1 MTTLSPQIDHVVIT
15 VSDQLDQ
22 ANYQYQKLGFTTTP
36 RGHHSLGT
44 SNNLAIFT
52 TTYLELLGFEPQN
65 AGKVDKSWCFADGLT
80 GLVFKTKD
88 ANKLYQQLVSQGIK
102 VEGDGPKSFFRPVE
116 LNDGTKPEAR
126 FKTVRLD
133 PSYTPNGQIFFC
145 DQLTPELV
153 WRKEWQTHP
162 NGVININQVIIEAQ
176 KPRSSIKLLEKTFP
190 LANIIEID
198 GGVRLKAEDKFIDYL
213 TPSAIQHLFGSSIS
227 KANNDQDRKVALGF
241 TTKSLAQTQ
250 QALEKGKIKYNLQ
263 NDTIIVPASET
274 YGVVMIFS
282 QL

>member
-1 MTTLSPQIDHVVIT
+1 MTILSPQIDHVVIT

-22 ANYQYQKLGFTTTP
+22 ANSQYQKLGFTTTP

-65 AGKVDKSWCFADGLT
+65 ACKVDKSWCFDDGLT

-88 ANKLYQQLVSQGIK
+88 ANKLYQQLVNQGIK
-102 VEGDGPKSFFRPVE
+102 VEGDGPRSFFRPVE

-190 LANIIEID
+190 SANIIEID
-198 GGVRLKAEDKFIDYL
+198 GGVCLKAEDKFIDYL
-213 TPSAIQHLFGSSIS
+213 TPSATQRLFGSSLS

-250 QALEKGKIKYNLQ
+250 QALENGEVKYNLQ

>member
-1 MTTLSPQIDHVVIT
+1 MTILSPQIDHVVIT

-22 ANYQYQKLGFTTTP
+22 ANSQYQKLGFTTTP

-65 AGKVDKSWCFADGLT
+65 AGKVDKSWCFDDGLT

-88 ANKLYQQLVSQGIK
+88 ANKLYQQLVNQGIK
-102 VEGDGPKSFFRPVE
+102 VEGDGPRSFFRPVE

-190 LANIIEID
+190 SANIIEID

-213 TPSAIQHLFGSSIS
+213 TPSATQRLFGSSLS
-227 KANNDQDRKVALGF
+227 KANNNQDRKVALGF

-250 QALEKGKIKYNLQ
+250 QALENGKVKYNLQ

>member
-22 ANYQYQKLGFTTTP
+22 ANSQYQKLGFTTTP

-65 AGKVDKSWCFADGLT
+65 AGKVDKSWCFDDGLT

-116 LNDGTKPEAR
+116 LNDGTKPEAC

-190 LANIIEID
+190 SANIIEID
-198 GGVRLKAEDKFIDYL
+198 GGVRLKAEDKIIDYL
-213 TPSAIQHLFGSSIS
+213 TPNAIQHLFGSSVS

>member
-1 MTTLSPQIDHVVIT
+1 MTILSPQIDHVVIT

-22 ANYQYQKLGFTTTP
+22 ANSQYQKLGFTTTP

-190 LANIIEID
+190 SANIIEID

-213 TPSAIQHLFGSSIS
+213 TPSAIQHLFGSSVS

>member
-22 ANYQYQKLGFTTTP
+22 ANSQYQKLGFTTTP

-65 AGKVDKSWCFADGLT
+65 VGKVDKSWCFADGLT

-88 ANKLYQQLVSQGIK
+88 ANKLYQQLVSQSIK

-190 LANIIEID
+190 SANIIEID

-213 TPSAIQHLFGSSIS
+213 TPSATQHLFGSSLS

>member
-1 MTTLSPQIDHVVIT
+1 MTILSPQIDHVVIT

-22 ANYQYQKLGFTTTP
+22 ANSQYQKLGFTTTP

-88 ANKLYQQLVSQGIK
+88 ANKLYQQLVSQSIK

-190 LANIIEID
+190 SANIIEID

-213 TPSAIQHLFGSSIS
+213 TPSAIQHLFGSSVS

>member
-22 ANYQYQKLGFTTTP
+22 ANSQYQKLGFTTTP

-65 AGKVDKSWCFADGLT
+65 AGKVDKSWCFDDGLT

-190 LANIIEID
+190 SANIIEID

-213 TPSAIQHLFGSSIS
+213 TPSAIQHLFGSSVS

>member
-176 KPRSSIKLLEKTFP
+176 KPRSSINLLEKTFP
-190 LANIIEID
+190 SANIIEID

-213 TPSAIQHLFGSSIS
+213 TPSAIQHLFGSSVS

-250 QALEKGKIKYNLQ
+250 QALENGEVKYNLQ

>member
-1 MTTLSPQIDHVVIT
+1 MTILSPQIDHVVIT

-22 ANYQYQKLGFTTTP
+22 ANSQYQKLGFTTTP

-65 AGKVDKSWCFADGLT
+65 AGKVDKSWCFDDGLT

-88 ANKLYQQLVSQGIK
+88 ANKLYQQLVNQGIK
-102 VEGDGPKSFFRPVE
+102 VEGDGPRSFFRPVE

-176 KPRSSIKLLEKTFP
+176 KPRSSIKLLKKTFP
-190 LANIIEID
+190 SANIIEID

-213 TPSAIQHLFGSSIS
+213 TPSATQRLFGSSLS
-227 KANNDQDRKVALGF
+227 KANNNQDRKVALGF

-250 QALEKGKIKYNLQ
+250 QALENGKVKYNLQ

>member
-22 ANYQYQKLGFTTTP
+22 ANSQYQKLGFTTTP

-176 KPRSSIKLLEKTFP
+176 KPRSSINLLEKTFP
-190 LANIIEID
+190 SANIIEID

-213 TPSAIQHLFGSSIS
+213 TPNAIQHLFGSSVS

>member
-1 MTTLSPQIDHVVIT
+1 MTILSPQIDHVVIT

-22 ANYQYQKLGFTTTP
+22 ANSQYQKLGFTTTP

-65 AGKVDKSWCFADGLT
+65 AGKVDKSWCFDDGLT

-176 KPRSSIKLLEKTFP
+176 KPRSSINLLEKTFP
-190 LANIIEID
+190 SANIIEID

-213 TPSAIQHLFGSSIS
+213 TPNAIQHLFGSSVS

-250 QALEKGKIKYNLQ
+250 QALENGEVQYNLQ

>member
-65 AGKVDKSWCFADGLT
+65 AGKVDKSWCFDDGLT

-190 LANIIEID
+190 SANIIEID

-213 TPSAIQHLFGSSIS
+213 TPSAIQHLFGSSVS

>member
-1 MTTLSPQIDHVVIT
+1 MTTLTPQIDHVVVT
-15 VSDQLDQ
+15 VSDQLNK
-22 ANYQYQKLGFTTTP
+22 ANFQYQKLGFTITP

-44 SNNLAIFT
+44 SNNLAIFS

-65 AGKVDKSWCFADGLT
+65 ANKVDKSWRFANGLT
-80 GLVFKTKD
+80 GLVFKTSNAD
-88 ANKLYQQLVSQGIK
+88 ELYQQLINNGIK
-102 VEGDGPKSFFRPVE
+102 VEGEEPRSFYRPVE
-116 LNDGTKPEAR
+116 LNDGTLADAC

-133 PSYTPNGQIFFC
+133 PTYTPNGQIFFC

-153 WRKEWQTHP
+153 WRKEWQNHP

-176 KPRSSIKLLEKTFP
+176 NPLSSIKLLEKTFP
-190 LANIIEID
+190 SAKIIDVD
-198 GGVRLKAEDKFIDYL
+198 GGVRLKADDKYIDYL
-213 TPSAIQHLFGSSIS
+213 TPSATQRLFGSSLS

-241 TTKSLAQTQ
+241 TTKSLSQTQ
-250 QALEKGKIKYNLQ
+250 QALESGKIKFDLQ
-263 NDTIIVPASET
+263 NNTIFVPASET

>member
-22 ANYQYQKLGFTTTP
+22 ANSQYQKLGFTTTP

-190 LANIIEID
+190 SANIIEID

-213 TPSAIQHLFGSSIS
+213 TPNAIQHLFGSSVS

>member
-22 ANYQYQKLGFTTTP
+22 ANSQYQKLGFTTTP

-88 ANKLYQQLVSQGIK
+88 ANKLYQQLVSQSIK

-190 LANIIEID
+190 SANIIEID

-213 TPSAIQHLFGSSIS
+213 TPSAIQHLFGSSLS

-250 QALEKGKIKYNLQ
+250 QALEKGNVKYNLQ

>member
-22 ANYQYQKLGFTTTP
+22 ANSQYQKLGFTTTP

-176 KPRSSIKLLEKTFP
+176 KPRSSINLLEKTFP
-190 LANIIEID
+190 SANIIEID

-213 TPSAIQHLFGSSIS
+213 TPSAIQHLFGSSVS

>member
-1 MTTLSPQIDHVVIT
+1 MTILSPQIDHVVIT

-22 ANYQYQKLGFTTTP
+22 ANSQYQKLGFTTTP

-65 AGKVDKSWCFADGLT
+65 AGKVDKSWCFDDGLT

-213 TPSAIQHLFGSSIS
+213 TPNAIQHLFGSSVS

>member
-1 MTTLSPQIDHVVIT
+1 MTILSPQIDHVVIT

-22 ANYQYQKLGFTTTP
+22 ANSQYQKLGFTTTP

-88 ANKLYQQLVSQGIK
+88 ANKLYQQLVSQSIK

-190 LANIIEID
+190 SAKIIEIE

-213 TPSAIQHLFGSSIS
+213 TPSAIQHLFGSSVS

-250 QALEKGKIKYNLQ
+250 QALENGEVKYNLQ

>member
-1 MTTLSPQIDHVVIT
+1 MTILSPQIDHVVIT

-65 AGKVDKSWCFADGLT
+65 AGKVDKSWCFDDGLT

-153 WRKEWQTHP
+153 WCKEWQTHP

-176 KPRSSIKLLEKTFP
+176 KPRSSINLLEKTFP

-213 TPSAIQHLFGSSIS
+213 TPSAIQHLFGSSVS

-263 NDTIIVPASET
+263 NDAIIVPASET

>member
-22 ANYQYQKLGFTTTP
+22 ANSQYQKLGFTTTP

-162 NGVININQVIIEAQ
+162 NGVTNINQVIIEAQ

-190 LANIIEID
+190 SANIIEID

-213 TPSAIQHLFGSSIS
+213 TPSAIQHLFGSSLS

>member
-22 ANYQYQKLGFTTTP
+22 ANSQYQKLGFTTTP

-65 AGKVDKSWCFADGLT
+65 AGKVDKSWCFDDGLT

-176 KPRSSIKLLEKTFP
+176 KPRSSINLLEKTFP
-190 LANIIEID
+190 SANIIEID

-213 TPSAIQHLFGSSIS
+213 TPSAIQHLFGSSVS

>member
-1 MTTLSPQIDHVVIT
+1 MTILSPQIDHVVIT

-22 ANYQYQKLGFTTTP
+22 ANSQYQKLGFTTTP

-65 AGKVDKSWCFADGLT
+65 SGKVDKSWCFADGLT

-102 VEGDGPKSFFRPVE
+102 VEGDGPKSFFRPVG

-190 LANIIEID
+190 SANIIEID

-213 TPSAIQHLFGSSIS
+213 TPSAIQHLFGSSVS

>member
-1 MTTLSPQIDHVVIT
+1 MTILSPQIDHVVIT

-22 ANYQYQKLGFTTTP
+22 ANSQYQKLGFTTTP

-88 ANKLYQQLVSQGIK
+88 ANKLYQQLVSQSIK

-190 LANIIEID
+190 SAKIIQID

-213 TPSAIQHLFGSSIS
+213 TPSAIQHLFGSSVS

>member
-22 ANYQYQKLGFTTTP
+22 ANSQYQKLGFTTTP

-176 KPRSSIKLLEKTFP
+176 KPRSSINLLEKTFP
-190 LANIIEID
+190 SANIIEID

-213 TPSAIQHLFGSSIS
+213 TPSAIQHLFGSSVS

-250 QALEKGKIKYNLQ
+250 QALENGEVKYNLQ

>member
-65 AGKVDKSWCFADGLT
+65 AGKVDKSWCFDDGLT

-176 KPRSSIKLLEKTFP
+176 KPRSSINLLEKTFP
-190 LANIIEID
+190 SANIIEID

-213 TPSAIQHLFGSSIS
+213 TPSAIQHLFGSSVS

>member
-1 MTTLSPQIDHVVIT
+1 MTILSPQIDHVVIT

-22 ANYQYQKLGFTTTP
+22 ANSQYQKLGFTTTP

-88 ANKLYQQLVSQGIK
+88 ANKLYQQLVSQSIK

-190 LANIIEID
+190 SAKIIEID

-213 TPSAIQHLFGSSIS
+213 TPSAIQHLFGSSVS

>member
-1 MTTLSPQIDHVVIT
+1 MTILSPQIDHVVIT

-22 ANYQYQKLGFTTTP
+22 ANSQYQKLGFTTTP

-213 TPSAIQHLFGSSIS
+213 TPNAIQHLFGSSVS

-250 QALEKGKIKYNLQ
+250 QALENGEVKYNLQ

>member
-22 ANYQYQKLGFTTTP
+22 ANSQYQKLGFTTTP

-190 LANIIEID
+190 SANIIEID

-213 TPSAIQHLFGSSIS
+213 TPSAIQHLFGSSVS

-250 QALEKGKIKYNLQ
+250 QALENGEVKYNLQ

>member
-22 ANYQYQKLGFTTTP
+22 ANSQYQKLGFTTTP

-88 ANKLYQQLVSQGIK
+88 ANKLYHQLVSQGIK

-162 NGVININQVIIEAQ
+162 NGVININQIIIEAQ
-176 KPRSSIKLLEKTFP
+176 KPRSSINLLEKTFP
-190 LANIIEID
+190 SANIIEID

-213 TPSAIQHLFGSSIS
+213 TPNAIQHLFGSSVS

-250 QALEKGKIKYNLQ
+250 QALENGEVKYNLQ

>member
-1 MTTLSPQIDHVVIT
+1 MTILSPQIDHVVIT

-65 AGKVDKSWCFADGLT
+65 AGKVDKSWCFDDGLT

-190 LANIIEID
+190 SANIIEID

-213 TPSAIQHLFGSSIS
+213 TPSATQRLFGSSLS
-227 KANNDQDRKVALGF
+227 KANNNQDRKVALGF

-250 QALEKGKIKYNLQ
+250 QALENGKVKYNLQ

-274 YGVVMIFS
+274 YGVVMIFG

>member
-1 MTTLSPQIDHVVIT
+1 MTILSPQIDHVVIT

-22 ANYQYQKLGFTTTP
+22 ANSQYQKLGFTTTP

-176 KPRSSIKLLEKTFP
+176 KPRYSIKLLEKTFP
-190 LANIIEID
+190 SAKIIEID

-213 TPSAIQHLFGSSIS
+213 TPSAIQHLFGSSVS

>member
-1 MTTLSPQIDHVVIT
+1 MTILSPQIDHVVIT

-22 ANYQYQKLGFTTTP
+22 ANSQYQKLGFTTTP

-88 ANKLYQQLVSQGIK
+88 ANKLYQQLVSQSIK

-213 TPSAIQHLFGSSIS
+213 TPSAIQHLFGSSVS

>member
-22 ANYQYQKLGFTTTP
+22 ANSQYQKLGFTTTP

-88 ANKLYQQLVSQGIK
+88 ANKLYQQLVSQSIK

-190 LANIIEID
+190 SANIIEID

-213 TPSAIQHLFGSSIS
+213 TPSAIQHLFGSSLS

>member
-22 ANYQYQKLGFTTTP
+22 ANSQYQKLGFTTTP

-88 ANKLYQQLVSQGIK
+88 ANKLYQQLVIQGIK
-102 VEGDGPKSFFRPVE
+102 VEGDAPKSFFRPVE

-153 WRKEWQTHP
+153 WRKEWQTHS

-190 LANIIEID
+190 SANIIEID

-213 TPSAIQHLFGSSIS
+213 TPSATQHLFGSSLS

-241 TTKSLAQTQ
+241 TTESLAQTQ
-250 QALEKGKIKYNLQ
+250 QALENGKVKYNLQ

>member
-22 ANYQYQKLGFTTTP
+22 ANSQYQKLGFTTTP

-176 KPRSSIKLLEKTFP
+176 KPRSSINLLEKTFP
-190 LANIIEID
+190 SANIIEID

-213 TPSAIQHLFGSSIS
+213 TPNAIQHLFGSSVS

-250 QALEKGKIKYNLQ
+250 QALENGEVKYNLQ
-263 NDTIIVPASET
+263 NDTIIVPTSET

>member
-1 MTTLSPQIDHVVIT
+1 MTILSPQIDHVVIT

-22 ANYQYQKLGFTTTP
+22 ANSQYQKLGFTTTP

-65 AGKVDKSWCFADGLT
+65 ADKVDKSWCFADGLT

-190 LANIIEID
+190 SANIIEID

-213 TPSAIQHLFGSSIS
+213 TPSAIQHLFGSSLS

>member
-1 MTTLSPQIDHVVIT
+1 MTILSPQIDHVVIT

-22 ANYQYQKLGFTTTP
+22 ANSQYQKLGFTTTP

-65 AGKVDKSWCFADGLT
+65 AGKVDKSWCFDDGLT

-190 LANIIEID
+190 SANIIEID

-213 TPSAIQHLFGSSIS
+213 TPNAIQHLFGSSVS

-250 QALEKGKIKYNLQ
+250 QALENGEVKYNLQ

>member
-22 ANYQYQKLGFTTTP
+22 ANSQYQKLGFTTTP

-190 LANIIEID
+190 SANIIEID

-213 TPSAIQHLFGSSIS
+213 TPNAIQHLFGSSVS

-250 QALEKGKIKYNLQ
+250 QALEKGKFKYNLQ

>member
-1 MTTLSPQIDHVVIT
+1 MTILSPQIDHVVIT

-22 ANYQYQKLGFTTTP
+22 ANSQYQKLGFTTTP

-126 FKTVRLD
+126 FKTVRLA

-176 KPRSSIKLLEKTFP
+176 KPRSSINLLEKTFP
-190 LANIIEID
+190 SANIIEID

-213 TPSAIQHLFGSSIS
+213 TPSAIQHLFGSSVS